1 MAAVCYGFT
10 LTWIDFVWILLD
22 SFRIRASCGS
32 CNYHKVGKM
41 GGGTMLLQFTKN
53 RIGFI
58 RGVENISKTCF
69 KLLPIFAGVLREKFV
84 RALVS
89 LKS

>member
-1 MAAVCYGFT
+1 
-10 LTWIDFVWILLD
+10 
-22 SFRIRASCGS
+22 
-32 CNYHKVGKM
+32 M
-41 GGGTMLLQFTKN
+41 GGGGGRGNNAFTIHEN

-58 RGVENISKTCF
+58 RGVENISKTCL
-69 KLLPIFAGVLREKFV
+69 KLLPIFADVLREKFV